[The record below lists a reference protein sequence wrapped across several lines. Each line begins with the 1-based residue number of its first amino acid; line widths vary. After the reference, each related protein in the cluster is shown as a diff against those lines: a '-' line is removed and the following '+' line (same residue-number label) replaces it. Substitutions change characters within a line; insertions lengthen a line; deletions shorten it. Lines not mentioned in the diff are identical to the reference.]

1 MTLLW
6 IPLLSLLG
14 SIISSMTGKL
24 SRNQST
30 TLTLLTP
37 VIALA
42 FAISLAPAV
51 FAGDVIRET
60 ISWIPLLGIDIAFR
74 LDGLALLFVF
84 MILGIGILVIFYAR
98 YYLSSNDSMPK
109 LYAYLMLFM
118 TAMLGIV
125 MSNNIIQLWF
135 FWELTS
141 ISSFL
146 LISYWWHKAEARK
159 GAIMA
164 LTITGGGGLALLAGL
179 LLLGNIVGSYNLDII
194 LESREI
200 IQAHAWYEVTL
211 ILILL
216 GAFTKSAQFPFHFWL
231 PHAMAA
237 PTPVSAYLHSATMVK
252 AGIFLLARFYPALA
266 GTEIWFLLVSL
277 TGLSTLLFGAYI
289 ALFKH
294 DLKGL
299 LAYSTIS
306 HFGLIKLLLGLDT
319 ELATVSAIFH
329 IINHATFKASLF
341 MATGIIDHETGT
353 RDMRKLNGM
362 RRFKP

>member
-6 IPLLSLLG
+6 IPLLSLFG
-14 SIISSMTGKL
+14 SILSSMTGKL
-24 SRNQST
+24 TRNQST
-30 TLTLLTP
+30 ALTLLMP
-37 VIALA
+37 VSAL
-42 FAISLAPAV
+42 IMIINLAPAV
-51 FAGDVIRET
+51 FAGDVIRQT
-60 ISWIPLLGIDIAFR
+60 ISWIPLLGIDIALR

-125 MSNNIIQLWF
+125 MSNNVIQLWF

-146 LISYWWHKAEARK
+146 LISYWWNKTEARQ

-164 LTITGGGGLALLAGL
+164 LTVTGGGGLALLAGL
-179 LLLGNIVGSYNLDII
+179 LLLGNIVGSYDLDII
-194 LESREI
+194 LASKEI
-200 IQAHAWYEVTL
+200 IQAHVWYEITL

-237 PTPVSAYLHSATMVK
+237 PTPVSAHL
-252 AGIFLLARFYPALA
+252 
-266 GTEIWFLLVSL
+266 
-277 TGLSTLLFGAYI
+277 
-289 ALFKH
+289 
-294 DLKGL
+294 
-299 LAYSTIS
+299 
-306 HFGLIKLLLGLDT
+306 
-319 ELATVSAIFH
+319 
-329 IINHATFKASLF
+329 
-341 MATGIIDHETGT
+341 
-353 RDMRKLNGM
+353 
-362 RRFKP
+362 